1 MESED
6 TLYICITCRKD
17 GEAVE
22 PRPGKV
28 LYDNLKRMNTTENIK
43 PVRCLAGC
51 SKGCVL
57 SLNNKSKWS
66 YVIGN
71 LTPNQDEEQIIK
83 GFMEYKET
91 ADGKILFSRRPE
103 AFKKRSLARVPP
115 ENYEAIEDE

>member
-1 MESED
+1 MEPED
-6 TLYICITCRKD
+6 ILYIFITCRKD

-28 LYDNLKRMNTTENIK
+28 LYDNLKKMNATENIK

-83 GFMEYKET
+83 GFIEYKGT
-91 ADGKILFSRRPE
+91 PDGKILFSRRPK

-115 ENYEAIEDE
+115 ENYEVIEDE